1 MGLMFT
7 KAGNADALVLNC
19 ISKSAQ
25 DIMVPG
31 NRTRVEELK
40 VNVV

>member
-25 DIMVPG
+25 EHVNPG
-31 NRTRVEELK
+31 
-40 VNVV
+40 

>member
-19 ISKSAQ
+19 ISKNAQ
-25 DIMVPG
+25 EQVDPG
-31 NRTRVEELK
+31 
-40 VNVV
+40 

>member
-19 ISKSAQ
+19 ISKNAQ
-25 DIMVPG
+25 EQVNPG
-31 NRTRVEELK
+31 
-40 VNVV
+40 